1 MDGFAFSFRE
11 ICPKDFYWFAVVE
24 NDYGDLS
31 ESHKTLLVFVMLLDV
46 DEEDLMKIPSCC
58 LGPSLW
64 WMTKN
69 LLEERIMPLDSWLS
83 TAFHLQ
89 KQRWDS
95 SIEWLEQQ
103 PMSKILLMINIQS
116 KFGEEQDRKMKQSSR
131 KK

>member
-1 MDGFAFSFRE
+1 M
-11 ICPKDFYWFAVVE
+11 VE
-24 NDYGDLS
+24 NDYEHLS
-31 ESHKTLLVFVMLLDV
+31 ETHKTLLVFQMLLDV
-46 DEEDLMKIPSCC
+46 EEEELMKIPSRC
-58 LGPSLW
+58 LQPALW

-69 LLEERIMPLDSWLS
+69 LLEERIMKLDAWLS

-103 PMSKILLMINIQS
+103 PMSKILLMISIQG
-116 KFGEEQDRKMKQSSR
+116 KFGEEQERKMKQSSR